1 MRKIISFLLTVIILI
16 NIMSLNIFA
25 DRVYNNDDEYIGLCI
40 NKRLVENAQIR
51 YNICRLDD
59 ERNVVKKN
67 SEKYKNKEYSYYLSA
82 KGFWEEIGCKVE
94 WNPVN
99 KSITFQMR
107 NNEITMTAEES
118 IVHIKNP
125 LGEKD
130 IETGKKAFIKDGRF
144 LISVEMIDHFIYCYD
159 DKKTNYNFFREKEVN
174 IDTKDTYIIA
184 QYGDSPYSL
193 NLNLAEYSSNII
205 KDELDEFDVRNE
217 YYRFFYTSYYS
228 ELSEEDKDKL
238 ILVDYTNNGMEIYIG
253 EPYYTWIK
261 TGNYRGIENGRIQE
275 SYISYVYIMLD
286 NGNYERHTYLM
297 ESVPNGSINK

>member
-1 MRKIISFLLTVIILI
+1 MP
-16 NIMSLNIFA
+16 LNIFA

-82 KGFWEEIGCKVE
+82 KGFWEEVGCKVE

-130 IETGKKAFIKDGRF
+130 IETEKKAFIKDGRF
-144 LISVEMIDHFIYCYD
+144 LISVEMINYFVFCDD
-159 DKKTNYNFFREKEVN
+159 DKRVDYNFLRAQDVN
-174 IDTKDTYIIA
+174 TTTEDIYIIA
-184 QYGDSPYSL
+184 QCGDWPYSWYF
-193 NLNLAEYSSNII
+193 NLAEYPSNII
-205 KDELDEFDVRNE
+205 KDELSEADVRGE
-217 YYRFFYTSYYS
+217 YYREYSPNYYN
-228 ELSEEDKDKL
+228 EIPEESKL
-238 ILVDYTNNGMEIYIG
+238 ILVDYTNNGMEIYI
-253 EPYYTWIK
+253 EKPYYTWL
-261 TGNYRGIENGRIQE
+261 ENGKLPE
-275 SYISYVYIMLD
+275 SDVNQVYILLD
-286 NGNYERHTYLM
+286 NKEYKACTCVIEAI
-297 ESVPNGSINK
+297 PN